1 MIKRWK
7 DDKFRAKV
15 IKGMFWAWKLHYLI
29 SLRSRAHVNVST
41 FLEHMD
47 VRAGLQEYWKRLT
60 PEEKEERLD
69 KQRAGGFQDGRL
81 VSAGLNDHHASPA
94 GAVTRD
100 KISDGASRRSI

>member
-41 FLEHMD
+41 CLEHMD
-47 VRAGLQEYWKRLT
+47 VRAGLNEYWKS
-60 PEEKEERLD
+60 KEGVAERERRSKDAYLAPR
-69 KQRAGGFQDGRL
+69 RAGGFGDG
-81 VSAGLNDHHASPA
+81 
-94 GAVTRD
+94 D
-100 KISDGASRRSI
+100 KISDGASRRSEALVDIFITINLA